1 MSPARS
7 EKTVRAL
14 QAAALFSRLD
24 SAAVA
29 RLAGRFARASIQAGQ
44 ILFRADQPA
53 ERFYIVFSGRIRV
66 YLANPRGETQIL
78 HLVGPGETFA
88 EAAVLSGGT
97 YPAFAEAAEPS
108 EVISVGRSDLI
119 DVIRSD
125 PEVAMGMLAG
135 LSAKLHEFATL
146 IERISLQQVP
156 ARLAG
161 ALLEIADAAGAE
173 RFELPGTKKQLA
185 ARLGT
190 VSETLS
196 RALGKLRRLGLINV
210 TGSRITILDRPG
222 LADVAAGL

>member
-1 MSPARS
+1 MSPEPA

-14 QAAALFSRLD
+14 QAAAIFSGLD
-24 SAAVA
+24 AADLA
-29 RLAGRFARASIQAGQ
+29 RLAGRFGRRQLQRGQ
-44 ILFRADQPA
+44 ILFRPEQPA
-53 ERFYIVFSGRIRV
+53 ERFYIVVAGRIRV
-66 YLANPRGETQIL
+66 YLVNPRGETQIL
-78 HLVGPGETFA
+78 HVVAPGDAFA

-97 YPAFAEAAEPS
+97 YPAFAEATEPA

-119 DVIRSD
+119 DAIRSD
-125 PEVAMGMLAG
+125 PEVAVGMLAG

-146 IERISLQQVP
+146 IERLSLQEVP

-161 ALLEIADAAGAE
+161 TLLEMAEDAGSD

-196 RALGKLRRLGLINV
+196 RALGKLRKQGLIEV
-210 TGSRITILDRPG
+210 AGSRITILDRPG